1 MMISELKEIELED
14 IAIICNYIND
24 EASSNGVVTDP
35 FVVSSNIEFLIRDR
49 YNGAYKNGAYKI
61 EDDGIIIAFI
71 IYEKQYHENTLA
83 HFYVEPKYRTYR
95 NVMVPLVSKLV
106 EVFKGQRLYYK
117 KLHSKVDAITHYAND
132 GEIDVA
138 GLEEFVN
145 KVKR

>member
-24 EASSNGVVTDP
+24 EASSNGVITDP

-49 YNGAYKNGAYKI
+49 YNGAYKI
-61 EDDGIIIAFI
+61 EDDGVIIAFI

-95 NVMVPLVSKLV
+95 SVMVPLVSNLV
-106 EVFKGQRLYYK
+106 EVFKGKRLYYK
-117 KLHSKVDAITHYAND
+117 KLHNKVDAITHYANN
-132 GEIDVA
+132 GEIDLIA
-138 GLEEFVN
+138 LEEFVN
-145 KVKR
+145 RLKR